1 MIAKKVYKAL
11 DLAGLSRVDFFIEK
25 NTNQIYFNEVN
36 TLPGF
41 TDISMYAQMWQA
53 SGIEMGMLIEELINL
68 AFKRRSDLN
77 RNEIQA

>member
-1 MIAKKVYKAL
+1 
-11 DLAGLSRVDFFIEK
+11 
-25 NTNQIYFNEVN
+25 
-36 TLPGF
+36 
-41 TDISMYAQMWQA
+41 MYAQMWQA